1 MWAAKQRHLLN
12 RSAMVEISVIIPCY
26 NSLQFVADAIDSVLQ
41 SSFRSYEIL
50 VIDDGSTE
58 PVEPHLTNKYP
69 DVQNLHC
76 IRQNNRGL
84 SGARNTGIAHASG
97 RYLVFLDAD
106 DIILPDKLSAQLNY
120 LRSNPDIDIV
130 YSYSEW
136 FEAGDFQARFPVK
149 FPVYEGQLLRH
160 LLYGNFIHVNTILI
174 PKEIVLEQ
182 GGFDESL
189 RELEDWDLWLRL
201 SLSDKTFGCIPSVL
215 SKVRVHL
222 GSMTSNQQKMNAT
235 MVRVLLKNKP
245 LILHKSK
252 TFPGLDKDYYISLL
266 NYCILAK
273 QSTAF
278 RKNFTEALSVLGVGF
293 FYQASKLLVKK
304 IRSFFFTPVNQT
316 TKDLEH
322 VWKDKKTV
330 R

>member
-1 MWAAKQRHLLN
+1 MLAAKQRHLLN
-12 RSAMVEISVIIPCY
+12 RSAMVEVSVIIPCY
-26 NSLQFVADAIDSVLQ
+26 NSVQFVADAIDSVLQ
-41 SSFRSYEIL
+41 SGFSSCEIL
-50 VIDDGSTE
+50 VVDDGSTE
-58 PVEPHLTNKYP
+58 PVEPYLKKKYP
-69 DVQNLHC
+69 DVQKLHC
-76 IRQNNRGL
+76 IRQANRGL
-84 SGARNTGIAHASG
+84 SGARNTGIAHAAG

-106 DIILPDKLSAQLNY
+106 DIILPDKLSAQLDY

-136 FEAGDFQARFPVK
+136 FEAGDLQATFPVQ

-160 LLYGNFIHVNTILI
+160 LLFGNFIHVNTILI

-201 SLSDKTFGCIPSVL
+201 SLAGKTFGCIPRVL
-215 SKVRVHL
+215 SKVRVHF

-252 TFPGLDKDYYISLL
+252 TVPGLTKEYYTSLL

-273 QSTAF
+273 QPKEF
-278 RKNFTEALSVLGVGF
+278 RKNFSEAFAALGAGF
-293 FYQASKLLVKK
+293 FYQGSKLLLKK

-316 TKDLEH
+316 TKELEH

>member
-1 MWAAKQRHLLN
+1 M
-12 RSAMVEISVIIPCY
+12 
-26 NSLQFVADAIDSVLQ
+26 QFVADAIDSVLQ
-41 SSFRSYEIL
+41 SGFSSYEIL
-50 VIDDGSTE
+50 VVDDGSTE
-58 PVEPHLTNKYP
+58 PVEPYLKKKYP
-69 DVQNLHC
+69 DVQKLHC
-76 IRQNNRGL
+76 IRQANRGL
-84 SGARNTGIAHASG
+84 SGARNTGIAHALG

-106 DIILPDKLSAQLNY
+106 DIILPDKLSAQLDY

-136 FEAGDFQARFPVK
+136 FEEGDLQATFPVK

-160 LLYGNFIHVNTILI
+160 LLFGNFIHVNTILI

-182 GGFDESL
+182 AGFDESL

-201 SLSDKTFGCIPSVL
+201 SLAGKTFGCIPRVL
-215 SKVRVHL
+215 SKVRVHF

-252 TFPGLDKDYYISLL
+252 TVPGLTKEYYTSLL

-273 QSTAF
+273 QPKEF
-278 RKNFTEALSVLGVGF
+278 RKNFTEALAALGVGF
-293 FYQASKLLVKK
+293 FYQGSKLLLKK

-316 TKDLEH
+316 TKELEH